1 MVLWRLAQL
10 FAVAASACV
19 HATHAASYD
28 FNMFNATELEPLD
41 DRRLQET
48 NGSAAYDFHTFNA
61 TELEPISRRL
71 EQGGNVAHG
80 NVAACYTPFHN
91 NEYPLFGGSVN
102 INALRGAIEEDF
114 RVMSKYFTHVRTYY
128 AQHFGIEMAPIA
140 AKYGLKLYLGAFLTS
155 ESWWNDEANAA
166 ANAIKKYPGTV
177 EAVLTGNENLAG
189 FYQRSWDILNKI
201 NDIKARAGGAVN
213 NVKYGTVQRINE
225 FVDSRFDWDMQQL
238 NNNLDILGVNIYP
251 FFTNSYDGNRQ
262 SALLDAQWNQVT
274 SRYPAHK
281 IRLTET
287 GYPTSG
293 SASSVAPNVWPG
305 IDSAVRFYQGVVD
318 WTPRGYE
325 NHPKFWFQAFDRR
338 YGDPGANGHDY
349 ELSFGFLTT
358 QRSLKRDG
366 FPRQVMSAAGTTPLQ
381 SSCAIDEATD
391 YSGADI
397 GSKPAP
403 QAENCFAICSAFS
416 GCRAFTWT
424 SYGGGTCWLKS
435 GKGNAAGKNGA
446 RSGMACS
453 GANSVC
459 TVDEGA
465 DYSGWDIG
473 SKPATQAESC
483 FGICNSFSGCKA
495 FTWTSYGGGTCW
507 LKSNKGN
514 SGRKSG
520 ARSGVACNGVV
531 MPSCGIE
538 DDADFSGSDIGN
550 KPAARAESCFAICN
564 SVSGCGAFTW
574 SSYAGGTCWL
584 KSTKGSS
591 SEKSGLRSGVACKCN
606 LGGLEPG
613 VDYAGADVGNS
624 LGANPEACISLC
636 KNTNGCR
643 AFTWTSYFGGTCW
656 FKSGKGNASA
666 KSGATSG
673 VIC

>member
-10 FAVAASACV
+10 FALAASACV
-19 HATHAASYD
+19 HTTHAASYD

-48 NGSAAYDFHTFNA
+48 NGSTAYDFHTFNA

-102 INALRGAIEEDF
+102 VNALRGAIEEDF

-225 FVDSRFDWDMQQL
+225 FVDSR
-238 NNNLDILGVNIYP
+238 
-251 FFTNSYDGNRQ
+251 YDGNRQ

-318 WTPRGYE
+318 WTPSGYE

-366 FPRQVMSAAGTTPLQ
+366 FPRQVMSAAETTPLQ
-381 SSCAIDEATD
+381 SSCSIDEATD

-514 SGRKSG
+514 AVRKSG
-520 ARSGVACNGVV
+520 ARSGVACNGV
-531 MPSCGIE
+531 
-538 DDADFSGSDIGN
+538 
-550 KPAARAESCFAICN
+550 
-564 SVSGCGAFTW
+564 
-574 SSYAGGTCWL
+574 
-584 KSTKGSS
+584 
-591 SEKSGLRSGVACKCN
+591 CN

-643 AFTWTSYFGGTCW
+643 AFTWTSYFGGICW